1 MRSMTLTLTTSSR
14 ARRWLG
20 RELGVADDGVGALG
34 DDDVA
39 QLDGLAL
46 AEVGGGVGVRPALQ
60 HAVEHLGAGG
70 LGERGELAHRV
81 LGVVGGA
88 LAPDGG
94 EHDPLE
100 PQLAVLDLGD
110 VLELGGQP
118 GDAAQRGALL
128 AVELVAVEGDVVV
141 QHEAGV
147 VEVACEVSSA
157 SASARPERMFLA
169 VMFSLGSHRATPRG
183 EPFLPRRR

>member
-1 MRSMTLTLTTSSR
+1 MTLTLTTSSR

-20 RELGVADDGVGALG
+20 ASSPSQTTVSAPSAMTMSRSSS
-34 DDDVA
+34 
-39 QLDGLAL
+39 GLAL
-46 AEVGGGVGVRPALQ
+46 AEVGGGVGRWPALDD
-60 HAVEHLGAGG
+60 AVEHLGAGG
-70 LGERGELAHRV
+70 LGERGELAHGV

-88 LAPDGG
+88 LGPDAG

-100 PQLAVLDLGD
+100 AQLAVLDLGD
-110 VLELGGQP
+110 VLELGGEP

-147 VEVACEVSSA
+147 VEGGGVVGERFGPPGEDVSWQSC
-157 SASARPERMFLA
+157 SP
-169 VMFSLGSHRATPRG
+169 
-183 EPFLPRRR
+183 